1 MASTSSTSAPTSHY
15 DYDVFLS
22 FRGEDTRHSFT
33 DHLYKALH
41 QAGIRTFRD
50 DDEIHEGQQLKP
62 EIERSITTSR
72 ASIIV
77 ISNNFANS
85 RWCLDELSF
94 ILQQKR
100 NARHLVFPVFYG
112 GVDPSDV
119 RNQRGSFTIEAKE
132 GSKWTE
138 DNVIRWK
145 EALTEVADLKGMVVS
160 GSETAFIADI
170 VQKVYCEL
178 DLKLLST
185 PTGLT
190 GIDTRAEGI
199 NSWLRS
205 VQPDHSVLAICG
217 MGGSGKT
224 TLAKYIYNLNK
235 QNFECSSFLEGI
247 ENQPAVLLG
256 LQKQL
261 LRDVSGNNIMIS
273 NLSEGAFQIEK
284 VIERKKVLIVI
295 DDIDD
300 KDTLNTLVG
309 TKVFHTQ
316 SKIIITTR
324 HLTIH
329 TWFGSI
335 SIGCHVNKIELLND
349 HESLELLS
357 YHAFGSKVPMEG
369 FEELAIQLAKYCEG
383 NPLALKVLGSSLS
396 EGQGTRIETWRSTM
410 NSLNS
415 LKGDINIKI
424 QGVLQKSFD
433 TLSCESHRELFLH
446 IACFFLGEHSYYV
459 KRILEDDYHAGSG
472 IVTLINRCLVTDPRV
487 SGKKL
492 AMHKLL
498 QEMARNIVRKDSKDP
513 AEHSRVWRDDECK
526 TLLRNGDGSKKIEG
540 LVLKME
546 DDTQGMGSN
555 AFKTSS
561 LIKMKN
567 LKFLHLDN
575 VKLTGTYKNFP
586 DLRWLKW
593 HKCYLKTIPAGL
605 LTNCLVA
612 LHMSYGDLEEFNPPM
627 VLNSLKFLD
636 LSLSCKLVSLCNLHR
651 LPKLVALDLLGCIS
665 LSHVCKTIGY
675 LKNLSNL
682 RLVGCTRLWKALSNQ
697 KCVNQLERTPE
708 QPLFALPQSLSMLS
722 LSHSSIEILPHYV
735 DLKMLLALELTSCP
749 NLKSLPCLPSTLK
762 TLRVDWCTSLERITF
777 QSARFT
783 LQVFCYE
790 GCFKLCEIEG
800 LFKLVSVEKVD
811 EADLGHM
818 QWIKAY
824 KDHKVDLVGDEIT
837 KGRSWNIQMLYE
849 YGIRSTY
856 LQGIKDQ
863 SMATHEYTSSSKFL
877 SFRVPLHPKKHKI
890 HGLNVTVLYRSLVKD
905 INTELPLFFAKI
917 SNRTRGVSWVYSPV
931 VYCKPRVDDDV
942 VWLSYWPIGNL
953 LDAGD
958 DVYVDI
964 IEKEGTIIISGY
976 GASLVYKDG
985 GEVEE
990 KSEEEVIGG
999 DLSRFEVTKGG
1010 YYLCCRDFFNSIIPA
1025 IFFGSDIHI
1034 PDSRRWRT
1042 CSELTAMHAFEEFN
1056 NFRNPNRYKWK
1067 VTLAVNFSSE
1077 SEIKKI
1083 EKAVSSVPGVES
1095 VSNAK
1100 EIGRL
1105 IVIGHFDHQ
1114 AVVTCVRGFEKMV
1127 QVLQRIPL

>member
-1 MASTSSTSAPTSHY
+1 MASTSSSSAPTTPY
-15 DYDVFLS
+15 EYDVFLS

-41 QAGIRTFRD
+41 QAGVRTFRD
-50 DDEIHEGQQLKP
+50 DDEIREGQELKP

-85 RWCLDELSF
+85 RWCLDELSL

-100 NARHLVFPVFYG
+100 NARHLVFPVFY

-138 DNVIRWK
+138 DNVKRWK

-160 GSETAFIADI
+160 ESETAFIADI

-190 GIDTRAEGI
+190 GIETRAGDI

-205 VQPDHSVLAICG
+205 EQPDHPVLAICG

-273 NLSEGAFQIEK
+273 NVSEGTFQIEK
-284 VIERKKVLIVI
+284 VIERKRVLTVI

-335 SIGCHVNKIELLND
+335 SIGCHVNKIELLNV

-433 TLSCESHRELFLH
+433 TLPCESHRELFLH
-446 IACFFLGEHSYYV
+446 IACLFLGEHSYYV

-498 QEMARNIVRKDSKDP
+498 QDMARNIVRKDSKDP
-513 AEHSRVWRDDECK
+513 AEHGRVWRDDECK

-627 VLNSLKFLD
+627 VLNSLKVLD
-636 LSLSCKLVSLCNLHR
+636 LSRSYKLVTICNLHR
-651 LPKLVALDLLGCIS
+651 LPKLVLLYLADCIS

-675 LKNLSNL
+675 LKNLSML
-682 RLVGCTRLWKALSNQ
+682 SLSGCTRLLKALSNQ
-697 KCVNQLERTPE
+697 KCVNQLERLKALCICGGTPQ
-708 QPLFALPQSLSMLS
+708 QPLFALPQSLSILVLS
-722 LSHSSIEILPHYV
+722 YSPCEILPHYD
-735 DLKMLLALELTSCP
+735 DLKKLRGLELTCCP
-749 NLKSLPCLPSTLK
+749 NLKSPMSPKYAKVVACRMVYIAGENNIPISTFH
-762 TLRVDWCTSLERITF
+762 TRD
-777 QSARFT
+777 
-783 LQVFCYE
+783 VF
-790 GCFKLCEIEG
+790 L
-800 LFKLVSVEKVD
+800 
-811 EADLGHM
+811 
-818 QWIKAY
+818 
-824 KDHKVDLVGDEIT
+824 
-837 KGRSWNIQMLYE
+837 
-849 YGIRSTY
+849 
-856 LQGIKDQ
+856 
-863 SMATHEYTSSSKFL
+863 
-877 SFRVPLHPKKHKI
+877 
-890 HGLNVTVLYRSLVKD
+890 
-905 INTELPLFFAKI
+905 
-917 SNRTRGVSWVYSPV
+917 
-931 VYCKPRVDDDV
+931 
-942 VWLSYWPIGNL
+942 
-953 LDAGD
+953 
-958 DVYVDI
+958 
-964 IEKEGTIIISGY
+964 
-976 GASLVYKDG
+976 
-985 GEVEE
+985 
-990 KSEEEVIGG
+990 
-999 DLSRFEVTKGG
+999 
-1010 YYLCCRDFFNSIIPA
+1010 
-1025 IFFGSDIHI
+1025 
-1034 PDSRRWRT
+1034 
-1042 CSELTAMHAFEEFN
+1042 
-1056 NFRNPNRYKWK
+1056 
-1067 VTLAVNFSSE
+1067 
-1077 SEIKKI
+1077 
-1083 EKAVSSVPGVES
+1083 
-1095 VSNAK
+1095 
-1100 EIGRL
+1100 
-1105 IVIGHFDHQ
+1105 
-1114 AVVTCVRGFEKMV
+1114 
-1127 QVLQRIPL
+1127 